1 MLLLLL
7 SSYFIF
13 FSNTSNPTNENLQTC
28 TFNKYEFSNYF
39 EKGKNIQLV
48 PKDIYT
54 FPETENIK
62 CLGKVLSYDVDSSSK
77 TIYAKFGT
85 NPKVYEYFLL
95 FNFCFTCFISYFFK
109 IK

>member
-1 MLLLLL
+1 MNKTSIIKKHKFFILILSCMLLLLL

-48 PKDIYT
+48 PKRHIHISG
-54 FPETENIK
+54 NRKIK
-62 CLGKVLSYDVDSSSK
+62 CLGK
-77 TIYAKFGT
+77 
-85 NPKVYEYFLL
+85 YFHMM
-95 FNFCFTCFISYFFK
+95 
-109 IK
+109 